1 MQHQLKV
8 GMQHQQLKVGMQ
20 QECWLSRRLGTRC
33 SAIGFPS
40 RGRRLVGIEALSSYG
55 GIRLNHRV
63 SSGVALVPLASM
75 AKKRN
80 RHENPEPFLP
90 EEVASASSKKRS
102 KAPRSHQKEE
112 RMIEPGL
119 SSRII
124 KEALIQQREIQEEAE
139 ERNPDRE
146 AFAAAEDELAKL
158 IEEDDDE
165 ADFDD
170 FAGFS
175 ETQSRFGDF
184 EEEIDEEEERILD
197 AFLSKDASRESTLA
211 DVIIQKIKDKDAQI
225 ASEARPL
232 PQTDSSLIDIYKGV
246 GQFMGKYTAGKVPI
260 PLRKITTMAHW
271 EDLLNL
277 TEPEKWS
284 PNGVYQATRILASNL
299 NGKEA
304 ERFYRLVLLPLIRD
318 DIRKHKRLHFSLYQ
332 SLKKSLFKPAAFYE
346 GILLPLCKLG
356 TCSSNERD
364 IIGSVIKKVSI
375 PMRYSSAALLQLAEM
390 EYCDTTTSHF
400 IKILLEKDYALHHRA
415 IDALV
420 AHYMRFMDESRIMP
434 LIWHQSLLA
443 FVQRYKNDVEKED
456 KEKLRMLVGRQKHHL
471 ITPEIVREIDNSRNR
486 GEKEEEEDVVPM
498 INKTIE
504 EDRFDIPEVPMEE
517 D

>member
-1 MQHQLKV
+1 
-8 GMQHQQLKVGMQ
+8 
-20 QECWLSRRLGTRC
+20 
-33 SAIGFPS
+33 
-40 RGRRLVGIEALSSYG
+40 
-55 GIRLNHRV
+55 
-63 SSGVALVPLASM
+63 M

-364 IIGSVIKKVSI
+364 IIGSVIKKC
-375 PMRYSSAALLQLAEM
+375 SAALLQLAEM

-434 LIWHQSLLA
+434 
-443 FVQRYKNDVEKED
+443 
-456 KEKLRMLVGRQKHHL
+456 